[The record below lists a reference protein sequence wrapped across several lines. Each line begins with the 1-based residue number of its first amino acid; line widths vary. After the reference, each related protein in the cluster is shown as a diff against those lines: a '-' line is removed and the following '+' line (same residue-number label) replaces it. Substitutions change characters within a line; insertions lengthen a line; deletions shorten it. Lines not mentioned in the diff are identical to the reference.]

1 MDILGRWPL
10 RDPADVPFFN
20 AQLMQHCPSRVELEC
35 SVDHNDGSWMIS
47 GLITHISQCS
57 CASDKE
63 AAAQTILISNDPV
76 AATILTDHED

>member
-47 GLITHISQCS
+47 GLITHISQ
-57 CASDKE
+57 
-63 AAAQTILISNDPV
+63 
-76 AATILTDHED
+76 